1 MGAQTRIYLAS
12 RSPRRAE
19 LLLQIG
25 ITPDLS
31 LLSDARETDETPRP
45 AEPPQEY
52 VKRLARTKAALAWHR
67 LTKRGLP
74 QQPVLAADTT
84 VACESQILG
93 KPVDA
98 ADAERMLVQLSGTR
112 HEVFTA
118 VALRTAH
125 FMEVASS
132 RSVVSFRQLT
142 PEEIE
147 RYIATGEPFD
157 KAGAYGIQ
165 GRAAAFV
172 SHLDG
177 SYSGVMG
184 LPLFE
189 TSALLA
195 EVGIFVI

>member
-1 MGAQTRIYLAS
+1 VSAQTRVYLAS
-12 RSPRRAE
+12 RSPRRAQ
-19 LLLQIG
+19 LLEQIG
-25 ITPDLS
+25 ITADLS
-31 LLSDARETDETPRP
+31 LLHDAREADETPRP
-45 AEPPQEY
+45 GEAPLEY
-52 VKRLARTKAALAWHR
+52 VRRLARTKAALAWHR
-67 LTKRGLP
+67 LMKRGLP
-74 QQPVLAADTT
+74 QLPVLAADTA
-84 VACESQILG
+84 VALGNEIFG
-93 KPVDA
+93 KPLDA
-98 ADAERMLVQLSGTR
+98 ADAKRTLARLSDSR

-132 RSVVSFRQLT
+132 QSAVSFRKIT

-147 RYIATGEPFD
+147 RYIATGEPFG

-165 GRAAAFV
+165 GRAAAFI
-172 SHLDG
+172 SHLEG

-195 EVGIFVI
+195 EIGIIAI